1 MPADPDAPTGSGLPD
16 LGPRGEG
23 WVVLQV
29 ALLGLL
35 ALCGLAGPAWGDPL
49 LAIGRGIG
57 TVLIVIGAIVAV
69 LGVLGLRESLTPMPR
84 PVTGGR
90 LVDTGVYGFVRHPIY
105 AGIIGAGFGWALLT
119 ASPAALLVAAGLAA
133 FFDLK
138 SRREEG
144 WLQAVYPGYDD
155 YRRRVR
161 KLIPF
166 IY

>member
-1 MPADPDAPTGSGLPD
+1 MPADLDAPPGSRLPD

-29 ALLGLL
+29 VLFGLL

-49 LAIGRGIG
+49 LAIGRAIG
-57 TVLIVIGAIVAV
+57 AALIVIGASVAV
-69 LGVLGLRESLTPMPR
+69 LGLLGLRENLTPVPR
-84 PVTGGR
+84 PVAGGR
-90 LVDTGVYGFVRHPIY
+90 LVDTGVYGIVRHPIY
-105 AGIIGAGFGWALLT
+105 TGIIGAGIGWALVT
-119 ASPAALLVAAGLAA
+119 GSPAALVVAAGLAV

-144 WLQAVYPGYDD
+144 WLQAAYPGYGD